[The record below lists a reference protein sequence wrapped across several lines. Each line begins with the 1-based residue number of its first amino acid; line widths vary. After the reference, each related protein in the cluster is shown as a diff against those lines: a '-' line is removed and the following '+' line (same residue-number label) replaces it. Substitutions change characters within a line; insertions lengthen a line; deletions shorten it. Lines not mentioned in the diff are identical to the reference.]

1 MGQDMKGNS
10 KKAKDMDEVLRIC
23 QMGAGT
29 RGSSEMA
36 KDMDKILASIDNS
49 NTENF
54 KLGDLFKLTMINV
67 FMIFVY
73 SLPLLI
79 LFFVLWSL

>member
-1 MGQDMKGNS
+1 MGQDMKGNG
-10 KKAKDMDEVLRIC
+10 KTAKGMDEVLRIC

-36 KDMDKILASIDNS
+36 KDMDKIFASIDNS

>member
-1 MGQDMKGNS
+1 MENLIM
-10 KKAKDMDEVLRIC
+10 LIIIF
-23 QMGAGT
+23 GT
-29 RGSSEMA
+29 LTVVGLGM
-36 KDMDKILASIDNS
+36 ILASIDNP